1 MGRNRT
7 KTGGR
12 DVTSYDTF
20 LLDLDGTV
28 YWGKEEIPEAV
39 TFVKTLKV
47 KGLRY
52 LFVTN
57 NSTRTKETVADQ
69 LSGFGIPC
77 TPDDVLTTS
86 MATASYIKAQKKD
99 AKVLYIGEQG
109 LKQAIEHAG
118 LIYDEE
124 HPDFVAFGMDR
135 QITYEKYAKAC
146 LAVRSG
152 ATFISTNPD
161 VALPNERGL
170 VPGNGALTSVISVS
184 TGVKPT
190 FIGKPEPIIIDLALE
205 KLGASKAHTIMI
217 GDNYDTDIL
226 AGIHAG
232 IDTLLVHT
240 GVTTPEA
247 LKTKEVQPTF
257 ALHSLSEWRFD

>member
-1 MGRNRT
+1 MTVG
-7 KTGGR
+7 K
-12 DVTSYDTF
+12 YDTF

-39 TFVKTLKV
+39 TFVKTLKE

-57 NSTRTKETVADQ
+57 NSTRTKDAVADQ

-86 MATASYIKAQKKD
+86 IATASYIKSRKPD

-109 LKQAIEHAG
+109 LKQAMEQAG
-118 LIYDEE
+118 LVYEEE

-135 QITYEKYAKAC
+135 QITYEKYEKAC

-152 ATFISTNPD
+152 ATFVSTNPD

-184 TGVKPT
+184 TGVKPI
-190 FIGKPEPIIIDLALE
+190 FIGKPESIIIELALK
-205 KLGASKAHTIMI
+205 KLGTTKERALMI
-217 GDNYDTDIL
+217 GDNYDTDIM
-226 AGIHAG
+226 AGING
-232 IDTLLVHT
+232 GLDTLIVHT
-240 GVTTPEA
+240 GVTSEET
-247 LKTKEVQPTF
+247 LRSKSIQPTYS
-257 ALHSLSEWRFD
+257 LKSLSEWVF

>member
-1 MGRNRT
+1 MRN
-7 KTGGR
+7 
-12 DVTSYDTF
+12 YDAF

-28 YWGKEEIPEAV
+28 YWGQKEIPEAV
-39 TFVKTLKV
+39 DFIKKLKN

-57 NSTRTKETVADQ
+57 NSTRTKEMVADQ

-86 MATASYIKAQKKD
+86 IATASYIKSRKPD
-99 AKVLYIGEQG
+99 AHVLYIGEQG
-109 LKQAIEHAG
+109 LKQAMETAG
-118 LIYDEE
+118 FSYDEE

-152 ATFISTNPD
+152 AVLVSTNPD

-184 TGVKPT
+184 TGVRPI
-190 FIGKPEPIIIDLALE
+190 FIGKPEPIIIEMALE
-205 KLGASKAHTIMI
+205 KLGTTKAHTLMI
-217 GDNYDTDIL
+217 GDNYDTDIM
-226 AGIHAG
+226 AGINAG
-232 IDTLLVHT
+232 LDTLLVHT
-240 GVTTPEA
+240 GVTSQAA
-247 LKTKEVQPTF
+247 LKTKRVQPTY
-257 ALHSLSEWRFD
+257 ALESLSEWVL

>member
-1 MGRNRT
+1 ME
-7 KTGGR
+7 K
-12 DVTSYDTF
+12 YDAF

-39 TFVKTLKV
+39 TFVKTLKS

-57 NSTRTKETVADQ
+57 NSTRTKEAVADQ

-86 MATASYIKAQKKD
+86 IATASYIKAQKSN

-109 LKQAIEHAG
+109 LQQAMQAAG
-118 LIYDEE
+118 FIYEEE

-152 ATFISTNPD
+152 AAFVSTNPD

-170 VPGNGALTSVISVS
+170 VPGNGALTSVITVS
-184 TGVKPT
+184 TGVKPV

-205 KLGASKAHTIMI
+205 KLGATKQRTLMI
-217 GDNYDTDIL
+217 GDNYDTDIM
-226 AGIHAG
+226 AGINAG
-232 IDTLLVHT
+232 LDTLIVHT
-240 GVTTPEA
+240 GVTSAEV
-247 LKTKEVQPTF
+247 LKTKTVQPTY
-257 ALHSLSEWRFD
+257 ALKSLSEWNFE

>member
-1 MGRNRT
+1 ME
-7 KTGGR
+7 K
-12 DVTSYDTF
+12 YDAF

-39 TFVKTLKV
+39 TFVKTLKS

-57 NSTRTKETVADQ
+57 NSTRTKEAVADQ

-86 MATASYIKAQKKD
+86 IATASYIKAQKSN

-109 LKQAIEHAG
+109 LQQAMQAAG
-118 LIYDEE
+118 FIYEEE

-152 ATFISTNPD
+152 AAFVSTNPD

-170 VPGNGALTSVISVS
+170 VPGNGALTSVITVS
-184 TGVKPT
+184 TGVKPV

-205 KLGASKAHTIMI
+205 KLGATKQRTLMI
-217 GDNYDTDIL
+217 GDNYDTDIM
-226 AGIHAG
+226 AGINAG
-232 IDTLLVHT
+232 LDTLIVHT
-240 GVTTPEA
+240 GVTSAEV
-247 LKTKEVQPTF
+247 LKTKTDRKSVV
-257 ALHSLSEWRFD
+257 